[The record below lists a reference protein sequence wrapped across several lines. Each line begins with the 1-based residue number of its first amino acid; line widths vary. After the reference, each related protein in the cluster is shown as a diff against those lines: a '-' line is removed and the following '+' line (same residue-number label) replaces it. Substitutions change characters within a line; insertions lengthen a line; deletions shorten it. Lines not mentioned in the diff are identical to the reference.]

1 MYLVQNVVALDG
13 IQKRLTPKKILL
25 HIRSMKS
32 YLDTII
38 EHAASRNVELK
49 EAFRVA
55 DIPTSTYYRT
65 INNATELRYETALK
79 IFKAVDEKIK
89 RDKYLERK
97 GYPTVTR
104 KRVYRY

>member
-1 MYLVQNVVALDG
+1 
-13 IQKRLTPKKILL
+13 
-25 HIRSMKS
+25 MKS
-32 YLDTII
+32 YLDII
-38 EHAASRNVELK
+38 TEYAASRNVELK

-79 IFKAVDEKIK
+79 IFKAIDEKIK

-97 GYPTVTR
+97 GHPTVTR

>member
-1 MYLVQNVVALDG
+1 M
-13 IQKRLTPKKILL
+13 TMTKILL

-32 YLDTII
+32 YLNTII
-38 EHAASRNVELK
+38 EHAAFRNVELK

-65 INNATELRYETALK
+65 INNVTELRYETALK
-79 IFKAVDEKIK
+79 IFNAVDEKIK

-97 GYPTVTR
+97 GHDTVTR

>member
-1 MYLVQNVVALDG
+1 
-13 IQKRLTPKKILL
+13 
-25 HIRSMKS
+25 MKS
-32 YLDTII
+32 YLDTIT
-38 EHAASRNVELK
+38 EHAAIRNVELK

-65 INNATELRYETALK
+65 INNAT
-79 IFKAVDEKIK
+79 DEKIK

-97 GYPTVTR
+97 GHPTVTR

>member
-1 MYLVQNVVALDG
+1 
-13 IQKRLTPKKILL
+13 
-25 HIRSMKS
+25 MKS
-32 YLDTII
+32 YLDTIT
-38 EHAASRNVELK
+38 EYAASRNVELK

-89 RDKYLERK
+89 RYKYLERN
-97 GYPTVTR
+97 GHPTVTR
-104 KRVYRY
+104 TRVYRY

>member
-1 MYLVQNVVALDG
+1 M
-13 IQKRLTPKKILL
+13 LL
-25 HIRSMKS
+25 P
-32 YLDTII
+32 
-38 EHAASRNVELK
+38 RNVELK

-97 GYPTVTR
+97 GHPTVTR
-104 KRVYRY
+104 KESIDIETKIYLLLNL

>member
-1 MYLVQNVVALDG
+1 MTV
-13 IQKRLTPKKILL
+13 TKILL

-38 EHAASRNVELK
+38 EHAAARNVELK